1 MPKIIATVS
10 PYYSQAHQQLARFRL
25 LSGLEIEQP
34 DRSATPLQ
42 DLTLRLHANPQVFE
56 PYSWHIDA
64 LGAGAV
70 QELRDR
76 QPDISLEYLEGVIDE
91 TQVELRFSLD
101 HEGSE
106 IASAQANT
114 LLLPKDHWAGSLGN
128 PEMLACFVMP
138 NSDLVEKLVKRAAQA
153 LADIPGGYAM
163 NGYQS
168 RSREAP
174 WMMAQALWQAVAELG
189 LDYVSPPPDFAES
202 GQRIRLPERIEATGM
217 AACLDTSTLFAA
229 CLEHIGLHP
238 VIVLTRDHACAGC
251 WLLEESFQV
260 PSNDDPMDMRKRV
273 DAQDIA
279 LFETTGVL
287 RQPIPSFAEAC
298 DMARALLNE
307 EVERDFVLALDISQA
322 RKRAIRPLPSRRESM
337 EEKARSATGPVRIP
351 KMEAPPPMP
360 LIRPEDGAVEN
371 TPEGRVDNWQRRL
384 LDLSKRNRL
393 LNFGGRAS
401 HIRLRCPDI
410 ARLEDA
416 LAGEKKFEFVSM
428 QESGFDDL
436 EGGSSPSNPDFD
448 RFALEQLDDRRL
460 VAEGA
465 RDKLD
470 NTLLALYRKAKNDLE
485 EGGSNTL
492 FMSIGMLRWQE
503 TEKSKKSYKAPLV
516 MLPMQLHRR
525 SARSKITAAIHPDE
539 EAVFN
544 STLIEFLLQD
554 YEIDLGCYR
563 ESLPTDEHGVD
574 IPRVWERVRE
584 AIKDIKGFELI
595 EDIVVGNFSF
605 RKFLMWQDLHDRL
618 DALKNNLFVNH
629 LIEQGGG
636 GGYPHTASFID
647 AGEVDRRIE
656 PGSLHTPLYAD
667 SSQLAAIE
675 ASTREQ
681 DYVLEGPPGTG
692 KSETIAN
699 IIATNIA
706 KGRKVL
712 FVAEKMEALN
722 VVYRRLEKVGLG
734 HRCLELHSNKA
745 NKKAVL
751 KQFADAWHHETA
763 PPKAWDRQ
771 NSKLSKQRTSLNRYL
786 EGLHGTSVFCDIT
799 PWEAIAASLGN
810 ASDGFSLGLSND
822 PGSIPPATR
831 RWLGELQKHAERLLE
846 SFDAVSD
853 IDPSAVEA
861 IGSGEWSHRWDS
873 DFRSA
878 AKALKDDLAA
888 MKKEELALCEA
899 LGRKEAIRDNEALKA
914 IESLL
919 RSANL
924 TALKR
929 RLLIFG
935 SDAKRQREALARVIE
950 MIERR
955 RADHARLSID
965 LDFEQALALPTQE
978 WIESL
983 RSANPIIAFF
993 RKFRIRKQLDG
1004 FGIDLTVDLATLRA
1018 LDDSRS
1024 AAANIKALLP
1034 PFIRSGVWRG
1044 WKETPV
1050 DELRELLSD
1059 CKAFAADADDLRQRI
1074 DDDIE
1079 SLIERIAEKPEYRQ
1093 SLAEMREKAERYE
1106 RSLEAWQSLGATAKF
1121 ENHRELSEIL
1131 DRIEEINRLDDCL
1144 EWNRLSRK
1152 ACGDYDPAPIVDG
1165 IVKGR
1170 LQEENLA
1177 KTIHHAFHRWL
1188 APLLIDANSVL
1199 RRFRVRDH
1207 ERLRHDFTATDE
1219 AIENACGAQVAAD
1232 TAAFV
1237 PSREGRLSEGLR
1249 LLSKEIGKKQR
1260 HIPIRKLMEGLGA
1273 ESLDLTPCMMMS
1285 PISIAQFLP
1294 RNFNHFDLVVFDEAS
1309 QITVWDAIGTI
1320 ARGKNVIVV
1329 GDPKQMPPTNFF
1341 NRGATDSEDEEEDYE
1356 SILDRALDAGL
1367 KKHRLTG
1374 HYRSKHESL
1383 IAFSN
1388 SKYYE
1393 NSLATYPSAETKE
1406 SAVTLH
1412 KVEGLYSKGKEANN
1426 PKEAQAVADEVLRR
1440 LQDPDLSRYSI
1451 GVVAL
1456 NQSQQ
1461 RTIENRLDEMRRQ
1474 YPETEEF
1481 FQEEDGRLP
1490 LFVKNLETVQGDE
1503 RDVIILSLGYGP
1515 TEPGARTMSMNFG
1528 PLNRQGGERR
1538 LNVAITRA
1546 KYEVLVFASMDYTML
1561 DLTRTQAQAVAD
1573 MRDYLEYAERGICAL
1588 AGQSRERYGIDH
1600 FDSEFERSVAMALR
1614 SRGWKVISQVGVSR
1628 FRVDLGVVHPDRPG
1642 KYLAGV
1648 ECDGATYHSAPS
1660 ARDRDRIRQQVL
1672 ESLGWRFARIWST
1685 DYFRDPDEVIEDIDR
1700 QLHTLVEKDRTG
1712 QASDQD
1718 R

>member
-1 MPKIIATVS
+1 
-10 PYYSQAHQQLARFRL
+10 
-25 LSGLEIEQP
+25 
-34 DRSATPLQ
+34 
-42 DLTLRLHANPQVFE
+42 
-56 PYSWHIDA
+56 
-64 LGAGAV
+64 
-70 QELRDR
+70 
-76 QPDISLEYLEGVIDE
+76 
-91 TQVELRFSLD
+91 
-101 HEGSE
+101 
-106 IASAQANT
+106 
-114 LLLPKDHWAGSLGN
+114 
-128 PEMLACFVMP
+128 MLACFVMP

-428 QESGFDDL
+428 QESSFEDL

-584 AIKDIKGFELI
+584 AIKDIKGFELV

-636 GGYPHTASFID
+636 GGYPHTASS
-647 AGEVDRRIE
+647 
-656 PGSLHTPLYAD
+656 GSSP
-667 SSQLAAIE
+667 
-675 ASTREQ
+675 
-681 DYVLEGPPGTG
+681 
-692 KSETIAN
+692 
-699 IIATNIA
+699 
-706 KGRKVL
+706 
-712 FVAEKMEALN
+712 
-722 VVYRRLEKVGLG
+722 
-734 HRCLELHSNKA
+734 C
-745 NKKAVL
+745 
-751 KQFADAWHHETA
+751 A
-763 PPKAWDRQ
+763 PPIP
-771 NSKLSKQRTSLNRYL
+771 SSL
-786 EGLHGTSVFCDIT
+786 
-799 PWEAIAASLGN
+799 
-810 ASDGFSLGLSND
+810 FSG
-822 PGSIPPATR
+822 
-831 RWLGELQKHAERLLE
+831 
-846 SFDAVSD
+846 
-853 IDPSAVEA
+853 
-861 IGSGEWSHRWDS
+861 
-873 DFRSA
+873 
-878 AKALKDDLAA
+878 
-888 MKKEELALCEA
+888 
-899 LGRKEAIRDNEALKA
+899 
-914 IESLL
+914 
-919 RSANL
+919 
-924 TALKR
+924 
-929 RLLIFG
+929 
-935 SDAKRQREALARVIE
+935 
-950 MIERR
+950 
-955 RADHARLSID
+955 
-965 LDFEQALALPTQE
+965 
-978 WIESL
+978 
-983 RSANPIIAFF
+983 
-993 RKFRIRKQLDG
+993 KFRIRKQLDG

-1059 CKAFAADADDLRQRI
+1059 CKAFAATADDLRQRI

-1106 RSLEAWQSLGATAKF
+1106 RSLETWQSLGATAKF

-1165 IVKGR
+1165 IVDGR
-1170 LQEENLA
+1170 LQKDNLA

-1309 QITVWDAIGTI
+1309 QITQGWAYCDQRVFNPDLHALTPLRTLIIKRPVLTTVEVMTRPVSGRRRTHLVTGYVHKPYARIYSLLAKSAGFDSALIVRGTE
-1320 ARGKNVIVV
+1320 GGIVPSLRQGTKILSDGAAETE
-1329 GDPKQMPPTNFF
+1329 GDPE
-1341 NRGATDSEDEEEDYE
+1341 GVAEGIAEDETQRE
-1356 SILDRALDAGL
+1356 SDIAPQEAGIEQTLRAVPLPPEIKGYRRRNDDIEIDGVAIAQAAAKVGLEALSGAPGPARDSLVYAAALILRHTGRAHDLAYGAELARKAIDQGRALR
-1367 KKHRLTG
+1367 HF
-1374 HYRSKHESL
+1374 RS
-1383 IAFSN
+1383 
-1388 SKYYE
+1388 
-1393 NSLATYPSAETKE
+1393 
-1406 SAVTLH
+1406 
-1412 KVEGLYSKGKEANN
+1412 
-1426 PKEAQAVADEVLRR
+1426 
-1440 LQDPDLSRYSI
+1440 
-1451 GVVAL
+1451 
-1456 NQSQQ
+1456 
-1461 RTIENRLDEMRRQ
+1461 
-1474 YPETEEF
+1474 
-1481 FQEEDGRLP
+1481 
-1490 LFVKNLETVQGDE
+1490 
-1503 RDVIILSLGYGP
+1503 
-1515 TEPGARTMSMNFG
+1515 
-1528 PLNRQGGERR
+1528 
-1538 LNVAITRA
+1538 
-1546 KYEVLVFASMDYTML
+1546 
-1561 DLTRTQAQAVAD
+1561 
-1573 MRDYLEYAERGICAL
+1573 
-1588 AGQSRERYGIDH
+1588 
-1600 FDSEFERSVAMALR
+1600 
-1614 SRGWKVISQVGVSR
+1614 
-1628 FRVDLGVVHPDRPG
+1628 
-1642 KYLAGV
+1642 
-1648 ECDGATYHSAPS
+1648 
-1660 ARDRDRIRQQVL
+1660 
-1672 ESLGWRFARIWST
+1672 
-1685 DYFRDPDEVIEDIDR
+1685 
-1700 QLHTLVEKDRTG
+1700 
-1712 QASDQD
+1712 
-1718 R
+1718 